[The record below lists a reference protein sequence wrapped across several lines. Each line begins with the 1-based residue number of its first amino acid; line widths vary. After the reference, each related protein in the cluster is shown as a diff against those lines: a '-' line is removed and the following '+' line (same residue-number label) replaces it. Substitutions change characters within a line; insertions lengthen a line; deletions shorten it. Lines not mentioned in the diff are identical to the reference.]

1 MKIRFESFRFPDFNS
16 SNNLIKHHLVH
27 IMGQRRP
34 NTGMRATRGP
44 RTIFLRPA
52 NAFCV
57 PHITQSHNY
66 IVLATQPLQVTHH

>member
-1 MKIRFESFRFPDFNS
+1 
-16 SNNLIKHHLVH
+16 
-27 IMGQRRP
+27 MGQRRP